1 MLFIGSINI
10 LPLVEGVTVDV
21 HKGSMFYII
30 LNAPRR
36 VVLWR
41 VILWRAV
48 LRGWYC
54 GMWYILAIPPS
65 ALVGGLRKVEK
76 NTTSTFT
83 NAIAEL
89 SKKFA

>member
-1 MLFIGSINI
+1 
-10 LPLVEGVTVDV
+10 
-21 HKGSMFYII
+21 
-30 LNAPRR
+30 
-36 VVLWR
+36 
-41 VILWRAV
+41 
-48 LRGWYC
+48 
-54 GMWYILAIPPS
+54 MWYILAIPPS